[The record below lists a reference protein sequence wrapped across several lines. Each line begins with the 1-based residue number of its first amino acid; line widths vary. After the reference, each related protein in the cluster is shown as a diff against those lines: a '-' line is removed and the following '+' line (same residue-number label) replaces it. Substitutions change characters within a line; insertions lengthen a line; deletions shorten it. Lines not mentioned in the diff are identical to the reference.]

1 MERSKSTKTSKER
14 QEKVTIYFDK
24 RALEQQKKEDE
35 EIKQEELDKKAEHE
49 KNVETGKQAVNA
61 VGNLFLSPL
70 VLMLVWNW
78 IMPGLFGLPT
88 IGYLKAFGLYIMSRI
103 LFNHEDV
110 NYDE

>member
-35 EIKQEELDKKAEHE
+35 EIKQEELDKKAEQE
-49 KNVETGKQAVNA
+49 KNIETGRQAVNA

-70 VLMLVWNW
+70 VLMLVWNAC
-78 IMPGLFGLPT
+78 IPGLFGLAT
-88 IGYLKAFGLYIMSRI
+88 LGYWSAMGLYVVFRI
-103 LFNHEDV
+103 LLRNS
-110 NYDE
+110 